1 MSKRRQYRG
10 DESSAPLD
18 LGETLAFLRLIW
30 EIDHGL
36 QIASKRTEALVGV
49 TGLQRLVIRI
59 LGRFPGLSAGQ
70 LAGLLHVD
78 PSTLSGVLARLADR
92 DLIDRRSDPRDSRRA
107 QLALT
112 ADGRRLDVATE
123 GTVES
128 AVERALKRIPTTKLN
143 SAREVLRALAESLVG
158 ANGRSRQSKLPERAG
173 ASSAHRRAPEGGRSD
188 QGRRDRKRDH
198 GARAARGS

>member
-1 MSKRRQYRG
+1 MRRSRQHRG
-10 DESSAPLD
+10 DENSAQLD
-18 LGETLAFLRLIW
+18 LGETLEFLRLIW
-30 EIDHGL
+30 AIDHGL
-36 QIASKRTEALVGV
+36 QLASKRTEALVGV

-70 LAGLLHVD
+70 LAELLHLD
-78 PSTLSGVLARLADR
+78 PSTLSGVLARLTGR

-128 AVERALKRIPTTKLN
+128 AVEHALERIPAAKLN
-143 SAREVLRALAESLVG
+143 GAREVLRALADSLLQESAKVPSLSI
-158 ANGRSRQSKLPERAG
+158 RSRRG
-173 ASSAHRRAPEGGRSD
+173 AATRPRDGSSTQTP
-188 QGRRDRKRDH
+188 
-198 GARAARGS
+198 

>member
-1 MSKRRQYRG
+1 MSKERQYQADG
-10 DESSAPLD
+10 KSAPLD
-18 LGETLAFLRLIW
+18 LGETLEFLRLIW
-30 EIDHGL
+30 AIDHGL
-36 QIASKRTEALVGV
+36 QLASKRTETLVGV

-92 DLIDRRSDPRDSRRA
+92 DFIDRRSDPRDTRRA

-112 ADGRRLDVATE
+112 LAGRRLDVATE

-128 AVERALKRIPTTKLN
+128 AVERALERIPPAKLK
-143 SAREVLRALAESLVG
+143 SAREVLRVLAESL
-158 ANGRSRQSKLPERAG
+158 ADASDEAPSRRQPKVRQES
-173 ASSAHRRAPEGGRSD
+173 
-188 QGRRDRKRDH
+188 
-198 GARAARGS
+198 